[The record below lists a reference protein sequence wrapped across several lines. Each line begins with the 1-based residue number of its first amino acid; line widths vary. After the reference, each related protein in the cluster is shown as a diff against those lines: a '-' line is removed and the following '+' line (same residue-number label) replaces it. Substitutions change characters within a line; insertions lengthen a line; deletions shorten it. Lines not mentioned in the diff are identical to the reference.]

1 MMIRRKNAKRVRE
14 DKIRELPEPLIH
26 HIFSFI
32 PIKYVVS
39 TSVLSTKW
47 RYLWIS
53 IPIIDFR
60 NWRPPYRSIRPK
72 ETEAFIGFVDRVL
85 SFRQGVHSPRIKKF
99 CLDFDYCFDSSG
111 VSGWIYTVLQ
121 HKIEELVLNR
131 CHITLP
137 PCLFVCESLTILEI
151 NGSLLGHPE
160 SVNFPKLKI
169 LRLGV
174 KLEDEH
180 LIPKLLSNSPV
191 LEELSLQGCWWDI
204 QHLSICGPNLKQLF
218 INGLCTRDFDV
229 QINAPNLQS
238 FKYSSVLAKDFVLH
252 NFFSLLDAEIVLSRS
267 ADMGETGELG
277 SLATKLFCGLSYVKR
292 LTMSDNSLKLL
303 SYQDH
308 FYTSMPSFYNLI
320 HLEIMSAG
328 VYDGYGCRDA
338 GNLHCWIVR
347 ILLNFLHISPNLESL
362 VFVDGFRNNKST
374 NSDGWSLDLI
384 PPCLLLHLK
393 SVEFRGFFWNEFEK
407 DLIKLFLKNAR
418 VLQRVRITISGR
430 SSLSE
435 YSNYKK
441 QVIDEMS
448 LFPRSSDEC
457 VIHVS

>member
-1 MMIRRKNAKRVRE
+1 MDSIR
-14 DKIRELPEPLIH
+14 KIPEPLIH

-39 TSVLSTKW
+39 TSVLSTNW
-47 RYLWIS
+47 RYLWTS

-72 ETEAFIGFVDRVL
+72 ETEAFMGFVDRVL
-85 SFRQGVHSPRIKKF
+85 SFRQGVHSPPIKKF
-99 CLDFDYCFDSSG
+99 CLDFDYCFDSSR

-131 CHITLP
+131 CGITLP

-151 NGSLLGHPE
+151 HGSLLGHPE

-174 KLEDEH
+174 VLEDEH
-180 LIPKLLSNSPV
+180 LIPKLLSSSPA
-191 LEELSLQGCWWDI
+191 LEELSLRGCGWDI
-204 QHLSICGPNLKQLF
+204 QHLSICGPNLKRLF
-218 INGLCTRDFDV
+218 INGLCTRDFDI

-252 NFFSLLDAEIVLSRS
+252 NFFTLLDAEIVLSRS
-267 ADMGETGELG
+267 ADMGETG
-277 SLATKLFCGLSYVKR
+277 
-292 LTMSDNSLKLL
+292 M
-303 SYQDH
+303 
-308 FYTSMPSFYNLI
+308 
-320 HLEIMSAG
+320 
-328 VYDGYGCRDA
+328 YDGYGCRDA
-338 GNLHCWIVR
+338 GNLHSWIVK
-347 ILLNFLHISPNLESL
+347 ILLNFLHISPNLESV

-374 NSDGWSLDLI
+374 NNDGWSLDLI
-384 PPCLLLHLK
+384 PQCLLLHLK

-407 DLIKLFLKNAR
+407 DLIRLFLKNAR